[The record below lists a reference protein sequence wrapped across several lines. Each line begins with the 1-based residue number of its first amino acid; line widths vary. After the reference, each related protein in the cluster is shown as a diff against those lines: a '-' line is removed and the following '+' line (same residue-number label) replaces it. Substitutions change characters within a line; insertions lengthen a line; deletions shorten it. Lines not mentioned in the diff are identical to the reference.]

1 MIDCLPTANNKR
13 ATTYCLKC
21 VPAFRTEVEFGPN
34 AAVLV
39 FVERR
44 NSENPEKS
52 LAEQGGNQQQTL
64 PTYTYFKK
72 RRGERRMAVVERK
85 LHDRKELWFPYLQKN
100 NEFFAN
106 TMATKTP
113 QICIFD
119 NGKHY
124 FCTLCTCIFHLL
136 TF

>member
-13 ATTYCLKC
+13 VTTYCSKC

-85 LHDRKELWFPYLQKN
+85 LHDRKELWFPYLQKKTMSSSQTRRQQKPHRYEYLTMEN
-100 NEFFAN
+100 SIFARFARAFF
-106 TMATKTP
+106 
-113 QICIFD
+113 IF
-119 NGKHY
+119 
-124 FCTLCTCIFHLL
+124 
-136 TF
+136 

>member
-1 MIDCLPTANNKR
+1 M
-13 ATTYCLKC
+13 
-21 VPAFRTEVEFGPN
+21 EFGPN

-52 LAEQGGNQQQTL
+52 LAEQGGDQQQTL

-85 LHDRKELWFPYLQKN
+85 LHDRKELWFPYLQKKTMSSSQTRWQQKPHR
-100 NEFFAN
+100 FAYL
-106 TMATKTP
+106 TMENS
-113 QICIFD
+113 IFAR
-119 NGKHY
+119 
-124 FCTLCTCIFHLL
+124 FARAIFI
-136 TF
+136 F